1 MAIGVFATVGDAES
15 VLARLTTLGI
25 THFERLPAD
34 QATREAPDQSANDTV
49 TVRIYLQTPDEE
61 QLVATTLLDS
71 AARSV
76 LLHDV
81 DPAD

>member
-1 MAIGVFATVGDAES
+1 MAIGVFATLGDAES

-25 THFERLPAD
+25 THFERLSTD
-34 QATREAPDQSANDTV
+34 QAARKTPDHPGMV
-49 TVRIYLQTPDEE
+49 TLKIYLQTPDEE
-61 QLVATTLLDS
+61 QLVAATLLDS